1 MELIRPIKREKQEKE
16 NKRYLINERTWSIMF
31 CDQISFAWFVKVW
44 RMQGWL
50 RGDTG
55 RWAFGR
61 SAQSRCQT
69 RGHRRPRTPFPYV
82 CVCRVSFILRLH
94 FLSKKHMSN
103 SREVHMAFIER
114 RGKYKSYMRS
124 GISIFSTIYIYAH
137 RFPCTYLSSYEPF
150 FKLREY
156 NTLYHVISSLK
167 NFFYLTGK

>member
-1 MELIRPIKREKQEKE
+1 
-16 NKRYLINERTWSIMF
+16 
-31 CDQISFAWFVKVW
+31 
-44 RMQGWL
+44 
-50 RGDTG
+50 
-55 RWAFGR
+55 
-61 SAQSRCQT
+61 
-69 RGHRRPRTPFPYV
+69 
-82 CVCRVSFILRLH
+82 
-94 FLSKKHMSN
+94 MSN

-167 NFFYLTGK
+167 NFFTLPENSVYNSAGTVILIHTSLLLKMYLQTVTSVLVRYKSPVSERYTDFLAFCR